1 MNPTHLPLPA
11 LPPPALALPAVA
23 LALASLLAGCGPG
36 PGGSAD
42 EVRLV
47 VYSSRV
53 EQLIQPLFAAYTAE
67 TGVQIDFITADDQ
80 PLIQRL
86 QAEGP
91 GSPADLLIT
100 VDAGNLWNA
109 AERGLLQPVASPAL
123 DAAIPANLRDPE
135 NRWFGLSI
143 RARTVVYAP
152 DRVQPDEIGSYE
164 ALAEPR
170 WRGRLCLRTSK
181 KVYNQS
187 LVAMLI
193 AQHGEA
199 RAEEIVRGWVANL
212 ATDVLPNDNQVI
224 EAVAAGRCDVG
235 LVNTY
240 YYGRLV
246 AQQPDL
252 NARLYWPNQDPSL
265 PEDNGVHIN
274 VSGAGITRHAPRAAQ
289 AQAFLEWLASP
300 AAQQQF
306 AALNYEY
313 PANAGV
319 PLDPLVAGW
328 GTFRPNAT
336 NVARLGELQSAA
348 VRLMDRAGYR

>member
-1 MNPTHLPLPA
+1 MNPTRLPLT
-11 LPPPALALPAVA
+11 LALV
-23 LALASLLAGCGPG
+23 LASALLAGCEPG
-36 PGGSAD
+36 PADRAD
-42 EVRLV
+42 EARLV

-53 EQLIQPLFAAYTAE
+53 EQLIQPLFEAYTAE
-67 TGVQIDFITADDQ
+67 TGVRIDFITADDQ

-86 QAEGP
+86 EAEGSA
-91 GSPADLLIT
+91 SPADLLIT

-109 AERGLLQPVASPAL
+109 AERGLLQPVASPVLEAT
-123 DAAIPANLRDPE
+123 IPANLRDPD

-164 ALAEPR
+164 ALAEPQ

-193 AQHGEA
+193 AQHGEE

-212 ATDVLPNDNQVI
+212 ATDVLPNDNGVI

-240 YYGRLV
+240 YFGRLV

-265 PEDNGVHIN
+265 PAGNGVHIN
-274 VSGAGITRHAPRAAQ
+274 VSGAGITRHAPRAGQ
-289 AQAFLEWLASP
+289 ARAFLEWLASP

-328 GTFRPNAT
+328 GDFRQNAT
-336 NVARLGELQSAA
+336 NVARLGELQAAA